1 MFCQLLVSVLL
12 LAPSHSLVEDKID
25 GKLLLGKWEAEKPP
39 EGVEK
44 AVVEYLKD
52 GKLSVEVEAQ
62 GQKHKFE
69 GTYKL
74 EGDKLNIKIDINGT
88 EQEQNRKIIKLTD
101 KEMVNKDEEK
111 GEERKY
117 KKVK

>member
-1 MFCQLLVSVLL
+1 MFCQLLVSLL
-12 LAPSHSLVEDKID
+12 LLSPSPSLVEDKID
-25 GKLLLGKWEAEKPP
+25 GKLLIGKWEAEKPP

-74 EGDKLNIKIDINGT
+74 EGNKLNVKIDINGN
-88 EQEQNRKIIKLTD
+88 EQEQKRIIAKLTD
-101 KEMVNKDEEK
+101 TELVTMDDEK
-111 GEERKY
+111 MERKY